1 MRVAFDTITRGKVS
15 ADEVAKNNIDE
26 PFRYECLCCGEEV
39 HIAATKSKKMVPH
52 FRHLRGN
59 SDKDCDLYLGGL
71 LQTGT
76 GIESAVA
83 VAQKRTRSRAE
94 ILFDVEQRLF
104 YLDISFSEEKLSE
117 YQTGEYE
124 LVIKTDSVHAVNP
137 VLISQTN
144 FAPDAPV
151 RFPLRM
157 SSNTC
162 YISIRSRKNVGNT
175 HTSRYELLKPIDF
188 PTFFKYQL
196 SDGNESLAKRHT
208 DGIIYTDTRYYALA
222 SQKSHIE
229 KLYTYSPNVSVGRVE
244 EIAALGGT
252 IYGAEI
258 IISEVSEELRETMLY
273 FGYYLRKAERI
284 TLLWPPS
291 YTVDGVL
298 RCKEGQITLTS
309 SFELKPRSNISCNFD
324 QLSNDGELYTIE
336 LNDLLRISQTN
347 SMLQISSEQVE
358 IPITEAEPTIEVA
371 NIVEV
376 SGDYSF
382 YYIGRE
388 GYRLL
393 SPGRYYLVAGAR
405 IVKYVGN
412 NPIVIYVKPD
422 AHDETPIKRLMDIRK
437 YYNAS
442 IPYCEDLIA
451 GIQLSK
457 VAEIYIE
464 DCRKNGIINV
474 KALEYI
480 KAGKI

>member
-1 MRVAFDTITRGKVS
+1 MRVAFDTITRDKVT

-59 SDKDCDLYLGGL
+59 SDKDCELYLGGL

-94 ILFDVEQRLF
+94 ILYDVEQRLF
-104 YLDISFSEEKLSE
+104 YLDISFSEEKLLE
-117 YQTGEYE
+117 YQSGEYE
-124 LVIKTDSVHAVNP
+124 LVIKTDSVHTMNP

-162 YISIRSRKNVGNT
+162 YISIQSRKNVGNT
-175 HTSRYELLKPIDF
+175 LTSRYELLKPIDF

-258 IISEVSEELRETMLY
+258 ISEVSEELRETMLY

-324 QLSNDGELYTIE
+324 QISNDGELYTIE
-336 LNDLLRISQTN
+336 LHDLLRISQTN

-412 NPIVIYVKPD
+412 NPISIYVKPD
-422 AHDETPIKRLMDIRK
+422 ARDETPIKRLMDIRK

>member
-1 MRVAFDTITRGKVS
+1 MIRIVR
-15 ADEVAKNNIDE
+15 
-26 PFRYECLCCGEEV
+26 
-39 HIAATKSKKMVPH
+39 
-52 FRHLRGN
+52 
-59 SDKDCDLYLGGL
+59 
-71 LQTGT
+71 T

-117 YQTGEYE
+117 FQTGEYE
-124 LVIKTDSVHAVNP
+124 LVIKTDSVQAVNP

-175 HTSRYELLKPIDF
+175 LTSRYELLKPIDF

-336 LNDLLRISQTN
+336 LHDLLRISQTN

-422 AHDETPIKRLMDIRK
+422 ARDETPIKRLMDIRK